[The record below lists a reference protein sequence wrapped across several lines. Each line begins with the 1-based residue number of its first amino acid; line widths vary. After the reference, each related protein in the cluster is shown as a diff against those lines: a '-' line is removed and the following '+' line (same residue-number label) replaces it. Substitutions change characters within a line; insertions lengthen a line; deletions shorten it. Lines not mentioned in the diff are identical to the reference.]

1 MSKIGGTKLW
11 VAATALVLL
20 FAFVAI
26 PALSGAASAAPVTG
40 AASADPA
47 TQWAYGGQG
56 WSNNTLQFGNV
67 TITWDAAFG
76 WTVVFTVTPTT
87 PGTWMLEEQRTV
99 GITISASYSGPV
111 LQASYNYHGQ
121 EVDVAFANL
130 TNQSVVYVN
139 GQAVPALGIDNAS
152 ASVSGSISEAVSK
165 TIHGLTSS
173 ASLDVTGI
181 AQAST
186 SFSPSL
192 GLIPLNLTGIDEW
205 NSTATGNPSAS
216 WNVSYSWTDKGFN
229 GTTGSG
235 SGSKAGSLSGSGP
248 VNLTGYKLK
257 IAPPV
262 FSDKKPRTAVVLV
275 VQGVFDNY
283 DGFIFVPHAFDLFG
297 TAAHVYDST
306 SLGSA
311 AISAET
317 LYVSSGPGGTSV
329 TAASASFGSNDAS
342 VNALATPVGQVS
354 PATAPPSS
362 PSGTVVGQPMS
373 VAQANAEANCLT
385 NGCGGAA
392 AAGPTGALLV
402 ALVGVAVAVV
412 VGTVGVIE
420 WRSYARRQSQ
430 KGLVGGYGESWPN
443 GVPPAAAFSP
453 PTMDPNNEQM
463 LADDPNRRP

>member
-1 MSKIGGTKLW
+1 MSGVPDLGPMTEQAPSEGNMAKIGGTKLW
-11 VAATALVLL
+11 VAATGVVLL
-20 FAFVAI
+20 LAFVAI
-26 PALSGAASAAPVTG
+26 PALSGSASAAPVMST
-40 AASADPA
+40 ASNDTA

-56 WSNNTLQFGNV
+56 SSVNSLTFGNV
-67 TITWDAAFG
+67 TITWNATFG
-76 WTVVFTVTPTT
+76 WTVVFTVTPMT

-99 GITISASYSGPV
+99 GITISESYSGPV

-173 ASLDVTGI
+173 ASLEVTGI

-192 GLIPLNLTGIDEW
+192 GLIPLNLTGIDQW
-205 NSTATGNPSAS
+205 NSTATGTPSAS
-216 WNVSYSWTDKGFN
+216 WNVSYTWTDKGFN

-262 FSDKKPRTAVVLV
+262 FSDKKPRTAVVLI

-283 DGFIFVPHAFDLFG
+283 DGFIFVPRAFDLFG
-297 TAAHVYDST
+297 IAAHDYDST

-329 TAASASFGSNDAS
+329 TAASTS
-342 VNALATPVGQVS
+342 
-354 PATAPPSS
+354 
-362 PSGTVVGQPMS
+362 
-373 VAQANAEANCLT
+373 
-385 NGCGGAA
+385 
-392 AAGPTGALLV
+392 
-402 ALVGVAVAVV
+402 
-412 VGTVGVIE
+412 
-420 WRSYARRQSQ
+420 
-430 KGLVGGYGESWPN
+430 
-443 GVPPAAAFSP
+443 
-453 PTMDPNNEQM
+453 
-463 LADDPNRRP
+463 